1 MRNDNHMDAFPL
13 ETDRQQVIRTTLYE
27 LTEAVYDVAGH
38 NGNEV
43 VTAVLLKLLENCRS
57 NVVLLKTEEEFSYLA

>member
-1 MRNDNHMDAFPL
+1 MRNDHHMDAFPL

-57 NVVLLKTEEEFSYLA
+57 NVVLLKTEEEFGYLA